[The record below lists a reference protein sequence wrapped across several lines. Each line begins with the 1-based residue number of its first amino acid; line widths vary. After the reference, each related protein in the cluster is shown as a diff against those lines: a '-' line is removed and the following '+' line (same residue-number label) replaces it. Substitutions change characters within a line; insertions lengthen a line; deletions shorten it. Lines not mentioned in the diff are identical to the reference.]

1 MLLTLTTNRD
11 AAFLHLISASGA
23 SNSLIFEWLK
33 NQLLGV
39 IYGNA
44 VIKHIDM
51 TYIHSTVT

>member
-1 MLLTLTTNRD
+1 MLLEVTTNGD
-11 AAFLHLISASGA
+11 ATFLYLISASGA

-33 NQLLGV
+33 KKQLLGV

-51 TYIHSTVT
+51 AYVHT